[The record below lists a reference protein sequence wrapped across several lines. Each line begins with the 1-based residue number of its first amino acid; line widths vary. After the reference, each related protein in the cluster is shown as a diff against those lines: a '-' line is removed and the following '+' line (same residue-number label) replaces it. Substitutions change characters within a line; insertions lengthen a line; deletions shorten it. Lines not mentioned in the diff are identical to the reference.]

1 MTARLAPVDHA
12 AATGRTRELLDA
24 LKAKLGG
31 VPNLM
36 RTFAQSPAALEFFM
50 AGSQA
55 VAGGSL
61 SPKLRERIDLT
72 VSEVNGCHYCLA
84 AHTFLGKKLGL
95 SDDQLADARR
105 GTAADDPRADA
116 MVRLAHSLVVNRG
129 TVSDE
134 LVAQARAAGVTDAEM
149 AEVIAAVALKV
160 FTNYFAVFAGTAI
173 DFPAAP
179 PLADQP
185 ATCTVGGKSC

>member
-1 MTARLAPVDHA
+1 MTPRLTPVDPA
-12 AATGRTRELLDA
+12 AAAGRTRELLDA

-36 RTFAQSPAALEFFM
+36 RTFAHSPAALEFFM

-55 VAGGSL
+55 IAGGSL
-61 SPKLRERIDLT
+61 SAKLRERIDLA
-72 VSEVNGCHYCLA
+72 VSEVNGCGYCLA

-105 GTAADDPRADA
+105 GTAADDPKADA
-116 MVRLAHSLVVNRG
+116 IVRLAHSLAANRG
-129 TVSDE
+129 QVSDHE
-134 LVAQARAAGVTDAEM
+134 VALTRAAGVTDAEM
-149 AEVIAAVALKV
+149 SEVIAAVALKV
-160 FTNYFAVFAGTAI
+160 FTNYFAIFAGTAV

-179 PLADQP
+179 KLNDHA
-185 ATCTVGGKSC
+185 ATCSVGGKSC

>member
-1 MTARLAPVDHA
+1 MTPRLTPVDHA

-24 LKAKLGG
+24 LKGKLGG

-55 VAGGSL
+55 LAGGSL
-61 SPKLRERIDLT
+61 SPTLRERIDLA
-72 VSEVNGCHYCLA
+72 VSEVNGCGYCLA
-84 AHTFLGKKLGL
+84 AHTLLGKKLGL

-105 GTAADDPRADA
+105 GTAADDPKADA
-116 MVRLAHSLVVNRG
+116 IVRLAHSLVTNRG
-129 TVSDE
+129 RVSDQE
-134 LVAQARAAGVTDAEM
+134 VALTRAAGVSDAEM
-149 AEVIAAVALKV
+149 AEVIAAVTLKV
-160 FTNYFAVFAGTAI
+160 FTNYFAVFAGTTV

-179 PLADQP
+179 PLADQA
-185 ATCTVGGKSC
+185 ATCSVVGKSC